1 MNCQYLVGGNGAGA
15 SASTKIEMNKTIC
28 TLAGDGLAP
37 AYDSVP
43 PDAHICQVEERR
55 ELSMEDTCTSRKY
68 KQQRII
74 TLYLLLRSNKSKHM
88 LGLRLIIKLGILK
101 VLTLWLHYIYW
112 TAAKTFGLVFSF
124 S

>member
-55 ELSMEDTCTSRKY
+55 ELQWKTPAQAVNTNNKGLS
-68 KQQRII
+68 
-74 TLYLLLRSNKSKHM
+74 LY
-88 LGLRLIIKLGILK
+88 I
-101 VLTLWLHYIYW
+101 
-112 TAAKTFGLVFSF
+112 FF
-124 S
+124 